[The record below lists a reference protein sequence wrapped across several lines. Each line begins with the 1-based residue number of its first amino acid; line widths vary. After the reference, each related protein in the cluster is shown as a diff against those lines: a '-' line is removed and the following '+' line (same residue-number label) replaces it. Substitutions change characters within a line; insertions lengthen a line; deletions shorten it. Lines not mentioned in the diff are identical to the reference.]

1 MSSATGIAAVSAL
14 AAVGS
19 LLVYVYVVRRSGR
32 DSAREEALALAE
44 TRAQIVAALRQ
55 ELKSL
60 EQRDRRLLARC
71 EKRQRGLQAEL
82 VRTKAEAREQ
92 TYQAQRFYAAV
103 LADLLSGLE
112 RDLERRPPDVAGAL
126 RRIRE
131 QFPRAK
137 PEANAG

>member
-1 MSSATGIAAVSAL
+1 MSSATVIAAVSAL

-44 TRAQIVAALRQ
+44 TRAQIVEALRI

-71 EKRQRGLQAEL
+71 EKRQRDLRNELERTEAES
-82 VRTKAEAREQ
+82 REQ
-92 TYQAQRFYAAV
+92 AYQAQRFYAAL

-112 RDLERRPPDVAGAL
+112 RDLEQHPPDVAGAL
-126 RRIRE
+126 RRIHQ
-131 QFPRAK
+131 QFPMAN
-137 PEANAG
+137 PEAHAG